1 MAYLQQFAI
10 SSIALY
16 RFLIKEKIS
25 RYPGKF
31 FTRAFLKSTKRIS
44 ERELLLSKTGIFISE
59 ILKIL
64 DSPDYEVKLK
74 EYAKEI
80 LEKIKTNY
88 ENAKT
93 LKISARELK
102 DFEEKLEKI
111 RKEIR
116 NIDEIYPLSVY
127 LDLILEKYCEFLK
140 IDYEMLNKLEKKTYL
155 SLVEEGFKRYPE
167 KIFFFNAPLIALYLV
182 FGGYRRIN
190 LLQFAR
196 LANIFHS
203 IANIL
208 SLGKFG
214 IVKLEKEVEKIPV
227 FVKR

>member
-1 MAYLQQFAI
+1 MVYTEQFAI
-10 SSIALY
+10 SIALY
-16 RFLIKEKIS
+16 RPLIKEKIS

-31 FTRAFLKSTKRIS
+31 FTRAFLRSTKRLP

-64 DSPDYEVKLK
+64 DSPDYEEKLR
-74 EYAKEI
+74 EYARET
-80 LEKIKTNY
+80 LEKIKNRY
-88 ENAKT
+88 ENVRT
-93 LKISARELK
+93 LKVSARELK

-111 RKEIR
+111 RNEIR
-116 NIDEIYPLSVY
+116 NIDEIYPLSIY

-140 IDYEMLNKLEKKTYL
+140 MDFEMLKKLEKKTYL

-196 LANIFHS
+196 LASIFQS

-208 SLGKFG
+208 SLGRLG
-214 IVKLEKEVEKIPV
+214 IVKLEKEAEKIPV